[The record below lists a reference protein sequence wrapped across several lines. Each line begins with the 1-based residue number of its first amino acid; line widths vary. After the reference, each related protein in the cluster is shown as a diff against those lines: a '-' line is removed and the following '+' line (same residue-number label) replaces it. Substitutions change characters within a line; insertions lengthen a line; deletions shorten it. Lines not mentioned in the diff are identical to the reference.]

1 MNTEK
6 RLLTV
11 TEADQWNNFGKH
23 AKMVRICSAN
33 HAPTQIFSHTHRIIH
48 TTRIRGN
55 FWKTGCHM
63 QMLTSNLEIGINCIR
78 RNMLKQQ
85 SFVWRSRMK
94 KRTLTS
100 LLITT
105 LLSDFHTFSRM
116 TTQTNLNYF
125 SGLPR
130 RVTTLLTGTW
140 SQPIWSYARL
150 CEDVCAS
157 WKPHLGCCVRW
168 RWIFNLATAST
179 CAWFFARPCSKWF
192 FIHQLDHFWIF
203 LGREVYAPQ
212 PLPKKLSIEIGES
225 PHGQI
230 DFDFA
235 VDLDLS
241 GPLDPHLFFF
251 SKKGT
256 GPLHPDFLQRIFA
269 RPMRGFQKNPINN
282 STDFFLSWKS

>member
-11 TEADQWNNFGKH
+11 TEADQWKNFGKH

-48 TTRIRGN
+48 MTRIRGN

-63 QMLTSNLEIGINCIR
+63 QMLTSNLEIGINCVR

-85 SFVWRSRMK
+85 SFVWRPRMK

-130 RVTTLLTGTW
+130 RATTLLTNDGNLVATNLK
-140 SQPIWSYARL
+140 L
-150 CEDVCAS
+150 CKTVWGRMCFLKTTPGLLCYGDEFLTLQRHRHV
-157 WKPHLGCCVRW
+157 
-168 RWIFNLATAST
+168 
-179 CAWFFARPCSKWF
+179 
-192 FIHQLDHFWIF
+192 LDF
-203 LGREVYAPQ
+203 LHHVQ
-212 PLPKKLSIEIGES
+212 NDSLSINWIIFGY
-225 PHGQI
+225 
-230 DFDFA
+230 FWA
-235 VDLDLS
+235 VKCMHHNLFLKDYLLRSASFLDLWI
-241 GPLDPHLFFF
+241 H
-251 SKKGT
+251 KKG
-256 GPLHPDFLQRIFA
+256 PDLWI
-269 RPMRGFQKNPINN
+269 PI
-282 STDFFLSWKS
+282 